1 MTIPLL
7 GGHWSNWARN
17 GGCNEM
23 YRDPT
28 PGVRLSKRKGAW
40 RIDETTQADGLV
52 VRRTGDIC
60 SLTARILDAAG
71 DRLLVNIQSDVI
83 HMSVRSL
90 RGCSR
95 NQRFR

>member
-1 MTIPLL
+1 
-7 GGHWSNWARN
+7 
-17 GGCNEM
+17 M

-83 HMSVRSL
+83 HVSVRSL
-90 RGCSR
+90 RGCSL